1 MGVHSEKYGGKTM
14 SLNTR
19 GKHKGQD
26 LEAEG
31 HTVHVLCTASNQDQV
46 ASSYW
51 KLFKEYNVYLKFYT
65 FKYQPII

>member
-1 MGVHSEKYGGKTM
+1 M
-14 SLNTR
+14 R
-19 GKHKGQD
+19 KHEGQD

-65 FKYQPII
+65 FKYQPTI